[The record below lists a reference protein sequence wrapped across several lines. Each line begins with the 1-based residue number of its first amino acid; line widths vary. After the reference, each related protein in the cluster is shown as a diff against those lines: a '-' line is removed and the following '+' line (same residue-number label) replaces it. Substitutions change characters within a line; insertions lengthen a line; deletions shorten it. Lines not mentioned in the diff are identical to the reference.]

1 MNTTVR
7 LTERSGSTSS
17 QRRKGFV
24 PVVVYGAGSDS
35 QSFTADAKTITG
47 ILANNPRA
55 VLTLE
60 LPDSGKKNV
69 VIQEI
74 QRQPVSKQ
82 LLHID
87 FQQIDM
93 KAKLDTKVAFHFT
106 GDPVGVKSGG
116 VQQIELHELDIRTL
130 PDKLTASFEV
140 DLSGLDI
147 GDQLLVSDLPKHEG
161 WEVLT
166 PEDTLIVGS
175 HLQQLKS
182 QPMKMLLNQ
191 LQSKLLVKIKQNRI
205 VIKS

>member
-1 MNTTVR
+1 M
-7 LTERSGSTSS
+7 
-17 QRRKGFV
+17 
-24 PVVVYGAGSDS
+24 YGAGSDS
-35 QSFTADAKTITG
+35 QSFTADAKTISG
-47 ILANNPRA
+47 ILASNPRA

-74 QRQPVSKQ
+74 QRQPISKQ

-106 GDPVGVKSGG
+106 GEPVGVKSGG

-130 PDKLTASFEV
+130 PDKIAASFEV
-140 DLSGLDI
+140 DISGLDI

-166 PEDTLIVGS
+166 PEDTLIV
-175 HLQQLKS
+175 
-182 QPMKMLLNQ
+182 
-191 LQSKLLVKIKQNRI
+191 RI
-205 VIKS
+205 SPPAAQEPTEEDTAEPAVAETAGEDKAE

>member
-35 QSFTADAKTITG
+35 QSFTADAKTISG
-47 ILANNPRA
+47 ILASNPRA

-74 QRQPVSKQ
+74 QRQPISKQ

-93 KAKLDTKVAFHFT
+93 NTKLIQK
-106 GDPVGVKSGG
+106 
-116 VQQIELHELDIRTL
+116 
-130 PDKLTASFEV
+130 
-140 DLSGLDI
+140 
-147 GDQLLVSDLPKHEG
+147 
-161 WEVLT
+161 
-166 PEDTLIVGS
+166 
-175 HLQQLKS
+175 
-182 QPMKMLLNQ
+182 
-191 LQSKLLVKIKQNRI
+191 
-205 VIKS
+205 

>member
-35 QSFTADAKTITG
+35 QSFTADTKTITG
-47 ILANNPRA
+47 ILATNPRA

-60 LPDSGKKNV
+60 LPDSGKKSV

-74 QRQPVSKQ
+74 QRQPLSKQ

-87 FQQIDM
+87 FHQIDM
-93 KAKLDTKVAFHFT
+93 KAELDTKVAFHFT

-116 VQQIELHELDIRTL
+116 VQQVELHELDIRTL
-130 PDKLTASFEV
+130 PDKIAPFFEV
-140 DLSGLDI
+140 DISGLDI
-147 GDQLLVSDLPKHEG
+147 GDQLLVSDLPKQKD

-166 PEDTLIVGS
+166 PEDTLIV
-175 HLQQLKS
+175 
-182 QPMKMLLNQ
+182 
-191 LQSKLLVKIKQNRI
+191 RI
-205 VIKS
+205 SPPVAQEPSEEEVAAEPAAVEASDEEKAE

>member
-7 LTERSGSTSS
+7 LTERSGSNSS

-106 GDPVGVKSGG
+106 GEPVGVKSGG

-130 PDKLTASFEV
+130 PDKIAASFEV
-140 DLSGLDI
+140 AISGLDI

-166 PEDTLIVGS
+166 PEDTLIV
-175 HLQQLKS
+175 
-182 QPMKMLLNQ
+182 
-191 LQSKLLVKIKQNRI
+191 RI
-205 VIKS
+205 APPAAQEPTEEDTAEPAAAEAAGGDKAE

>member
-7 LTERSGSTSS
+7 LAEKSGTNASL
-17 QRRKGFV
+17 RRKGLV

-35 QSFTADAKTITG
+35 QSYTVDAKTIAG
-47 ILANNPRA
+47 ILASNPRA

-60 LPDSGKKNV
+60 SPDSGTNNA

-74 QRQPVSKQ
+74 QRQPMSKQ

-93 KAKLDTKVAFHFT
+93 KAKLDTKVAFHFS
-106 GDPVGVKSGG
+106 GEPVGVKSGG
-116 VQQIELHELDIRTL
+116 VQQVELHELDIRTL
-130 PDKLTASFEV
+130 PDKLTASFDV
-140 DLSGLDI
+140 DISALDI

-166 PEDTLIVGS
+166 PEDTLIVRIAPPVAAETTEEDAAAEPAAVEASEEG
-175 HLQQLKS
+175 KS
-182 QPMKMLLNQ
+182 EE
-191 LQSKLLVKIKQNRI
+191 
-205 VIKS
+205 

>member
-35 QSFTADAKTITG
+35 QSFTADTKTITS
-47 ILANNPRA
+47 ILSSNPRA
-55 VLTLE
+55 VLTVE

-93 KAKLDTKVAFHFT
+93 KAKLDTKVAFSFI

-130 PDKLTASFEV
+130 PDKMAPSFEV
-140 DLSGLDI
+140 DISGLDI
-147 GDQLLVSDLPKHEG
+147 GDQLLVSDLPKHED
-161 WEVLT
+161 WEILT
-166 PEDTLIVGS
+166 PEDTLIV
-175 HLQQLKS
+175 
-182 QPMKMLLNQ
+182 
-191 LQSKLLVKIKQNRI
+191 RI
-205 VIKS
+205 SPPVAVELETSEEDAAEPAEVEAPDADKAE

>member
-7 LTERSGSTSS
+7 LTERSGSNSS

-35 QSFTADAKTITG
+35 QSFTADTKTITS
-47 ILANNPRA
+47 ILSSNPRA
-55 VLTLE
+55 VLTVE

-93 KAKLDTKVAFHFT
+93 KAKLDTKVAFSFT

-130 PDKLTASFEV
+130 PDKMSPTFEV
-140 DLSGLDI
+140 DITGLEI
-147 GDQLLVSDLPKHEG
+147 GDQLLVSDLPKHED

-166 PEDTLIVGS
+166 PEDTLIV
-175 HLQQLKS
+175 
-182 QPMKMLLNQ
+182 
-191 LQSKLLVKIKQNRI
+191 RI
-205 VIKS
+205 SPPVAELETSEEDVAEPAEVDASGEDKTE

>member
-7 LTERSGSTSS
+7 LTEKSGSTSS

-35 QSFTADAKTITG
+35 QSFTVDNKTITG
-47 ILANNPRA
+47 ILTSNPRA

-69 VIQEI
+69 VIQEV

-116 VQQIELHELDIRTL
+116 VQQVELHELDIRTL
-130 PDKLTASFEV
+130 PDKLTASFDV
-140 DLSGLDI
+140 DISGLEI

-161 WEVLT
+161 WEILT
-166 PEDTLIVGS
+166 PEDTLIIRIAPPTAAEAPAAEAAGETAVGAAAEA
-175 HLQQLKS
+175 KTEE
-182 QPMKMLLNQ
+182 
-191 LQSKLLVKIKQNRI
+191 
-205 VIKS
+205 

>member
-35 QSFTADAKTITG
+35 QSFTADAKTISG
-47 ILANNPRA
+47 ILASNPRA

-60 LPDSGKKNV
+60 LPDAGKKNV

-74 QRQPVSKQ
+74 QRQPISKQ

-106 GDPVGVKSGG
+106 GEPVGVKSGG

-130 PDKLTASFEV
+130 PDKIAASFEV
-140 DLSGLDI
+140 DISGLDI

-166 PEDTLIVGS
+166 PEDTLIV
-175 HLQQLKS
+175 
-182 QPMKMLLNQ
+182 
-191 LQSKLLVKIKQNRI
+191 RI
-205 VIKS
+205 SPPAAQEPTEEDTAEPAAAETAGEDKAE